1 MKIEILEKAVLI
13 IFLLIFTYQD
23 IRKKEIYTFGLT
35 LFYIAVTGMQIYKLL
50 SGNYIDI
57 KDIFFGIFSGA
68 LLFVPSRLNIL
79 GEGDAFVFMGTGAVL
94 GFKRN
99 LMLLFISVFIIS
111 IYALFMSIYCMVKK
125 RKIKGMKVAM
135 LPFITMANCIIWFY
149 I

>member
-35 LFYIAVTGMQIYKLL
+35 LFYIAVTSMQIYKLL

-79 GEGDAFVFMGTGAVL
+79 GKGDAFVFMGTGAVL

-99 LMLLFISVFIIS
+99 LMLFFISVFIIS

>member
-1 MKIEILEKAVLI
+1 LKIEILEKAVLI

-35 LFYIAVTGMQIYKLL
+35 LFYIAVTGMQVYKFL

-99 LMLLFISVFIIS
+99 LMLFFISVFIIS

-149 I
+149 V

>member
-99 LMLLFISVFIIS
+99 LMLFFISVFIIS

-149 I
+149 V

>member
-35 LFYIAVTGMQIYKLL
+35 LFYIAVTGMQVYKFL

-99 LMLLFISVFIIS
+99 LMLLFMSVFIIS

-125 RKIKGMKVAM
+125 RKVKGMKVAM

-149 I
+149 R

>member
-13 IFLLIFTYQD
+13 VFLLIFTYQD
-23 IRKKEIYTFGLT
+23 IRKKEIYTFGLI

-149 I
+149 V

>member
-23 IRKKEIYTFGLT
+23 IRKKEIYTFGLI

-135 LPFITMANCIIWFY
+135 LPFITMANCIIWIY

>member
-1 MKIEILEKAVLI
+1 LKIEILEKAVLI

>member
-35 LFYIAVTGMQIYKLL
+35 LFYIAVTGMQVYKFL

-99 LMLLFISVFIIS
+99 LMLFFISVFIIS

-149 I
+149 V

>member
-1 MKIEILEKAVLI
+1 MKIEILEKTVLI
-13 IFLLIFTYQD
+13 VFLLIFTYQD
-23 IRKKEIYTFGLT
+23 IRKKEIYTFGLI
-35 LFYIAVTGMQIYKLL
+35 LFYIAVTGMQIYKFL

-99 LMLLFISVFIIS
+99 IMLLFISVFIIS

>member
-13 IFLLIFTYQD
+13 VFLLIFTYQD
-23 IRKKEIYTFGLT
+23 IRKKEIYTFGLI
-35 LFYIAVTGMQIYKLL
+35 LFYIAVTGMQVYKFL

-149 I
+149 V

>member
-13 IFLLIFTYQD
+13 VFLLTFTYQD
-23 IRKKEIYTFGLT
+23 IRKKEIYTFGLI

-149 I
+149 V

>member
-23 IRKKEIYTFGLT
+23 IRKKEIYTFGLI

>member
-57 KDIFFGIFSGA
+57 KNIFFGVFSGA

-99 LMLLFISVFIIS
+99 LMLFFISVFIIS

>member
-57 KDIFFGIFSGA
+57 KDIFFGVFSGA

-99 LMLLFISVFIIS
+99 LMLFFISVFIIS

-135 LPFITMANCIIWFY
+135 LPFIIMANCIIWFY
-149 I
+149 V

>member
-50 SGNYIDI
+50 SGNHIDI

>member
-35 LFYIAVTGMQIYKLL
+35 LFYIAVTGMQVYKFL

-99 LMLLFISVFIIS
+99 LMLFFISVFIIS

-135 LPFITMANCIIWFY
+135 LPFITMANCII
-149 I
+149 

>member
-13 IFLLIFTYQD
+13 VFLLIFTYQD
-23 IRKKEIYTFGLT
+23 IRKKEIYTFGLI

>member
-99 LMLLFISVFIIS
+99 LMLLFMSVFIIS

-149 I
+149 R

>member
-1 MKIEILEKAVLI
+1 LKIEILEKAVLI
-13 IFLLIFTYQD
+13 VFLLIFTYQD

>member
-1 MKIEILEKAVLI
+1 LKIEILEKAVLI

-57 KDIFFGIFSGA
+57 KDIFFGVFSGA

-99 LMLLFISVFIIS
+99 LMLFFISVFIIS

-135 LPFITMANCIIWFY
+135 LPFIIMANCIIWFY
-149 I
+149 V

>member
-13 IFLLIFTYQD
+13 VFLLIFTYQD

>member
-23 IRKKEIYTFGLT
+23 IRKKEIYTFGLI

-50 SGNYIDI
+50 SGSYIDI
-57 KDIFFGIFSGA
+57 KDIFFGVFSGA

-149 I
+149 V

>member
-99 LMLLFISVFIIS
+99 LMLFFISVFIIS

-135 LPFITMANCIIWFY
+135 LPFITMANCIIWLCV
-149 I
+149 

>member
-13 IFLLIFTYQD
+13 VFLLIFTYQD
-23 IRKKEIYTFGLT
+23 IRKKEIYTFGLI
-35 LFYIAVTGMQIYKLL
+35 LFYIAVTGMQVYKFL

-68 LLFVPSRLNIL
+68 LLFVPSRLNI
-79 GEGDAFVFMGTGAVL
+79 FFMGTGAVL

-99 LMLLFISVFIIS
+99 LMLFFISVFIIS

-149 I
+149 V

>member
-23 IRKKEIYTFGLT
+23 IRKKEIYTFELI
-35 LFYIAVTGMQIYKLL
+35 LFYIAVTGMQIYKFL
-50 SGNYIDI
+50 SGSYIDI

-149 I
+149 V

>member
-99 LMLLFISVFIIS
+99 LMLIFISVFIIS

>member
-13 IFLLIFTYQD
+13 IFLLTFTYQD
-23 IRKKEIYTFGLT
+23 IRKKEIYTFGLI

-111 IYALFMSIYCMVKK
+111 IYALFMSVYCMVKK

>member
-23 IRKKEIYTFGLT
+23 IRKKEIYTFGLI
-35 LFYIAVTGMQIYKLL
+35 LFYIAVTGMQIYKFL

-57 KDIFFGIFSGA
+57 KDIFFVIFSGA

-149 I
+149 V

>member
-23 IRKKEIYTFGLT
+23 IRKKEIYTFGLI

-99 LMLLFISVFIIS
+99 LMLLFMSVFIIS

-125 RKIKGMKVAM
+125 RKVKGMKVAM

-149 I
+149 R

>member
-1 MKIEILEKAVLI
+1 MKIEILEKTVLI
-13 IFLLIFTYQD
+13 VFLLIFTYQD
-23 IRKKEIYTFGLT
+23 IRKKEIYTFGLI
-35 LFYIAVTGMQIYKLL
+35 LFYTAVTGMQIYKFL

>member
-35 LFYIAVTGMQIYKLL
+35 LFYIAVTGMQIYKFL
-50 SGNYIDI
+50 SGSYIDI

-99 LMLLFISVFIIS
+99 LMLFFISVFIIS

-149 I
+149 V

>member
-13 IFLLIFTYQD
+13 VFLLIFTYQD
-23 IRKKEIYTFGLT
+23 IRKKEIYTFGLI
-35 LFYIAVTGMQIYKLL
+35 LFYIAVTGMQIYKFL

-68 LLFVPSRLNIL
+68 LLFMPSRLNIL

>member
-1 MKIEILEKAVLI
+1 MI
-13 IFLLIFTYQD
+13 
-23 IRKKEIYTFGLT
+23 

-50 SGNYIDI
+50 SGSYIDI
-57 KDIFFGIFSGA
+57 KDIFFGVFSGA

>member
-35 LFYIAVTGMQIYKLL
+35 LFYIAVTSMQIYKLL

-79 GEGDAFVFMGTGAVL
+79 GKGDAFVFMGTGAVL

-99 LMLLFISVFIIS
+99 LMLFFISVFIIS
-111 IYALFMSIYCMVKK
+111 IYALLMSIYCMVKK

>member
-35 LFYIAVTGMQIYKLL
+35 LFYIAVTGMQVYKFL

>member
-13 IFLLIFTYQD
+13 VFLLTFTYQD
-23 IRKKEIYTFGLT
+23 IRKKEIYTFGLI
-35 LFYIAVTGMQIYKLL
+35 LFYIAVTGMQIYKFL

>member
-57 KDIFFGIFSGA
+57 KDIFFGVFSGA

-99 LMLLFISVFIIS
+99 LMLFFISVFIIS

>member
-99 LMLLFISVFIIS
+99 LMLFFISVFIIS

>member
-23 IRKKEIYTFGLT
+23 IRKKEIYTFGLI
-35 LFYIAVTGMQIYKLL
+35 LFYIAVAGMQIYKFL
-50 SGNYIDI
+50 SGSYIDI

-149 I
+149 V